1 MASSG
6 QKALGGA
13 SSGAGLG
20 FEIGGP
26 VGGAIGAGLGGLFG
40 LFSGSDPKI
49 VAPTF
54 ADIDLAKE
62 NPQLYGRLQQQ
73 DALIKQAQGLYDQR
87 RQSITPN
94 EDRMYRDYLA
104 QNGRNLQGSG
114 LAGTSDGMALANN
127 AARTYQ
133 DQLAD
138 RIYKEKLGLFDNLQN
153 ASNQGYNM
161 NRQALGDVM
170 QAKNAQMG
178 VNENYL
184 NNSNQ
189 MWSGLFNGGLSAL
202 GQGINTANLREVP
215 QLPASYGAFPAG
227 YSYGAPGQFISS
239 GGPTGVAGPY
249 SANGPGTGMFP

>member
-6 QKALGGA
+6 QKALSGA
-13 SSGAGLG
+13 ASGAGLG
-20 FEIGGP
+20 FQIGGP
-26 VGGAIGAGLGGLFG
+26 IGAALGGIGGGILG

-62 NPQLYGRLQQQ
+62 NPELYGRLQQQ
-73 DALIKQAQGLYDQR
+73 DALIKQAQSLYDQR

-153 ASNQGYNM
+153 TSVRGYDM

-170 QAKNAQMG
+170 QTKNAQMG

-202 GQGINTANLREVP
+202 GQGINTANLRGVP
-215 QLPASYGAFPAG
+215 QLPQTYGPLPPG
-227 YSYGAPGQFISS
+227 YSYGVPGMGS
-239 GGPTGVAGPY
+239 TGVSGPY
-249 SANGPGTGMFP
+249 SPNGYGTGMFP